1 MLAGLTLVVL
11 ALIVGIL
18 IGCVGIGGVLL
29 PPALAYVGSLDLHMA
44 MATSMWSFLFTGVVG
59 TMAYSR
65 RNSIDWRMVLWL
77 GAGIVPAA
85 MLGALCNAALA
96 AEVLMVLLATLI
108 TATGVNAFAQAPSAE
123 RAAHSFGSLLLFL
136 IGAVVGFGSA
146 LTGTGGPVLLV
157 PILIFMRAP
166 VLSAIAASQAVSI
179 PVAFFSTVGY
189 VLFSRVDF
197 AFGTALGL
205 IAAVGVVIGMLIA
218 HAVPILVLRRIVAVS
233 LVGVGVLIIVRILA
247 TGALSRRPQLSA
259 A

>member
-1 MLAGLTLVVL
+1 MLTTIMLLVS
-11 ALIVGIL
+11 ALIVGVL
-18 IGCVGIGGVLL
+18 VGCVAIGGVLL
-29 PPALAYVGSLDLHMA
+29 PPALTYVGDLDLHMA

-85 MLGALCNAALA
+85 MLGALSNAALP

-157 PILIFMRAP
+157 PILVFLRAP
-166 VLSAIAASQAVSI
+166 TLSAIGVSQVVQI
-179 PVAFFSTVGY
+179 PVAIFSTLGY
-189 VLFSRVDF
+189 VLFGQVDF
-197 AFGTALGL
+197 YLGTTLGL
-205 IAAVGVVIGMLIA
+205 VAATGVIIGASIA
-218 HAVPILVLRRIVAVS
+218 HAVPILTLQRIVAVS
-233 LVGVGVLIIVRILA
+233 LIGAGILIAMRA
-247 TGALSRRPQLSA
+247 FA
-259 A
+259 AG